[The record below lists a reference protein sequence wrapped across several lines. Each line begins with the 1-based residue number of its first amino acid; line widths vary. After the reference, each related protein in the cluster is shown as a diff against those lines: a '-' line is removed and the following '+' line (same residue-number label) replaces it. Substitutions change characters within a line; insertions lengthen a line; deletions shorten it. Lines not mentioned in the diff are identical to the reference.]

1 MNINVLHEFY
11 SGANVHLCHSFG
23 GLLSIHAIYHGRANV
38 QGGGGWTL
46 MSIHLKKC
54 KVALW
59 FTLRGASCLLFFP
72 VFSSILITLVGEG
85 ELVFVLLVHLFVSYA
100 HVNLCPFLSSFWCQ
114 GLAATSDCGTLWT
127 FLITFFHCIYI
138 IRSKQ
143 FVL

>member
-1 MNINVLHEFY
+1 
-11 SGANVHLCHSFG
+11 
-23 GLLSIHAIYHGRANV
+23 
-38 QGGGGWTL
+38 

-72 VFSSILITLVGEG
+72 VLFSILITLVGEG

-100 HVNLCPFLSSFWCQ
+100 HVNLCPFFSSFWCQ

-143 FVL
+143 FVFQQMICPTNYLSFDKYVIRQILSFLSQIDQFVKGQTGVFRA